1 MLLSQEIARRHLL
14 GSSQAALPATTQPM
28 PETQLSLV
36 LRGVAAS
43 PTPKA
48 AFAIIAEPAGKENYY
63 RVGDPLPGGA
73 TLKEVHPQHI
83 VLARGDRFETLRLPQ
98 QALALDGAASQSSST
113 AAPAPVTVA
122 PDAGAA
128 LQQVRDQFVQDPQSL
143 ANLLQ
148 GEPFRQDGRVVGF
161 RVRPGR
167 DAALFAKFGLQSGD
181 VVTAGNGVSVTDAQG
196 RLDLMRSISGAD
208 EVTVDL
214 LRGGSPLSVTIPI
227 AQYPNNAFRIRG
239 ALSAFSPIAAGGG
252 VRVWRRPPSCGWHA
266 RSPRPWGKRSRSISR
281 TPSSTRSSAG
291 WRNRPARTSWST
303 RALRARSPSS
313 PASRSTR
320 TRSTRSFCRCCR
332 CTGLRR
338 CRPAT
343 SSRSFPT
350 STPSNPACR

>member
-1 MLLSQEIARRHLL
+1 MDWKNLSSRLLSGTAYTRLPLLARGVAVALLASSAARITWLVVPPPALTMAPPVSEASIMSGAAPRPDPMLLSQEIARRHLL
-14 GSSQAALPATTQPM
+14 GSSQAAPPATNQPM

-48 AFAIIAEPAGKENYY
+48 AFANIAEPAGKENYY

-73 TLKEVHPQHI
+73 TLKDVHPQHI
-83 VLARGDRFETLRLPQ
+83 VLARGDRFEALRLPQ

-113 AAPAPVTVA
+113 AAPAPAPAPVTVA

-181 VVTAGNGVSVTDAQG
+181 VVTAVNGVSVTDAQG
-196 RLDLMRSISGAD
+196 RLELMRSISSAD

-227 AQYPNNAFRIRG
+227 AQ
-239 ALSAFSPIAAGGG
+239 
-252 VRVWRRPPSCGWHA
+252 
-266 RSPRPWGKRSRSISR
+266 
-281 TPSSTRSSAG
+281 
-291 WRNRPARTSWST
+291 
-303 RALRARSPSS
+303 
-313 PASRSTR
+313 
-320 TRSTRSFCRCCR
+320 
-332 CTGLRR
+332 
-338 CRPAT
+338 
-343 SSRSFPT
+343 
-350 STPSNPACR
+350 

>member
-1 MLLSQEIARRHLL
+1 MDWKHLSSRLLNGTAYTRLPLLASGVAVALLASSAARVTWLVVPPPAQTMAPLVSEASNMSGTAPRPDPMLLSQEIARRHLL
-14 GSSQAALPATTQPM
+14 GSSQAALPATNQPM

-43 PTPKA
+43 PNPKA

-98 QALALDGAASQSSST
+98 QALTLDGAASQSTST
-113 AAPAPVTVA
+113 AAPAPVAVA
-122 PDAGAA
+122 PDAGVA
-128 LQQVRDQFVQDPQSL
+128 LQQVRDQFVQDPQTL

-181 VVTAGNGVSVTDAQG
+181 VVTAVNGVSVTDAQG

-227 AQYPNNAFRIRG
+227 AQ
-239 ALSAFSPIAAGGG
+239 
-252 VRVWRRPPSCGWHA
+252 
-266 RSPRPWGKRSRSISR
+266 
-281 TPSSTRSSAG
+281 
-291 WRNRPARTSWST
+291 
-303 RALRARSPSS
+303 
-313 PASRSTR
+313 
-320 TRSTRSFCRCCR
+320 
-332 CTGLRR
+332 
-338 CRPAT
+338 
-343 SSRSFPT
+343 
-350 STPSNPACR
+350 